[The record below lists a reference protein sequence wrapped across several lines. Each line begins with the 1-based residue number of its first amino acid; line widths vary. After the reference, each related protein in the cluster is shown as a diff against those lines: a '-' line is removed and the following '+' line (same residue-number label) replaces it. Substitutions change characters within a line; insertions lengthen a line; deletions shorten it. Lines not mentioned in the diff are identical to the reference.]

1 MSNIALS
8 WAFKCHVGNASAK
21 AVLVYLAD
29 RADDDGT
36 AAYPKIATIVN
47 VTELSERTVRAAL
60 KTLQERGFIRRGD
73 QRYARLG
80 KGGRNRLPQYCQV
93 VWDLAVESDPSTLTW
108 IRETH
113 TAEQDPATM
122 GGTVDPMASTI
133 VENGES
139 KDVLPENVGTKPI
152 SSTANLAGL
161 ENDSETALQIP
172 QSQHCES
179 CTPSTANPA
188 GPALQISQGCIYKD
202 KTLQVNPPSKPSFPS
217 APTGHLPASGATP
230 DDEDDGLVFPDA
242 GPEARPTVS
251 VDLDFPT
258 DPEPESESEPAP
270 AADDVARVL
279 DVLDKLRRE
288 RGLGVA
294 RRTSRDVLAV
304 ERLLRDADVPVANLV
319 ADLTAAFA
327 DQARPWWAKRIRSG
341 RDLARHY
348 AAMRDELTLDRQAR
362 KARADAG
369 TRTAEPACD
378 RCAEAHSPDCE
389 HVRRIVNSPEARDL
403 EPHQSERIRFAAVI
417 ARELNEH
424 RGEGPTKTAYFASL
438 RLRELLQARHDEI
451 ADQAAREQA
460 EQEGKRKALQAELH
474 RLREANGGTMVG
486 YKPGPDV
493 EAAS

>member
-8 WAFKCHVGNASAK
+8 WAFRCHVGNASAK

-172 QSQHCES
+172 QGQHCES
-179 CTPSTANPA
+179 CTPSTANLA
-188 GPALQISQGCIYKD
+188 GLENDSETALQIPQGQHCESCTPSTANAAPPALQISQGRIYKD

-217 APTGHLPASGATP
+217 APTGHLPASGATAAEKNRTEQS
-230 DDEDDGLVFPDA
+230 DEDDTEIAEAAGRVLASLGEQRSMLGLATPSPTKADRKAIIGLYRRLVDQGAQWPTLVMVDA
-242 GPEARPTVS
+242 IGFAMNGDWWPKRIRTGRALARHWDELNDDMILAAGRTDGDAHAQTVPAA
-251 VDLDFPT
+251 V
-258 DPEPESESEPAP
+258 PEPEAAP
-270 AADDVARVL
+270 WLPDW
-279 DVLDKLRRE
+279 
-288 RGLGVA
+288 
-294 RRTSRDVLAV
+294 AV
-304 ERLLRDADVPVANLV
+304 E
-319 ADLTAAFA
+319 
-327 DQARPWWAKRIRSG
+327 
-341 RDLARHY
+341 
-348 AAMRDELTLDRQAR
+348 TL
-362 KARADAG
+362 
-369 TRTAEPACD
+369 
-378 RCAEAHSPDCE
+378 
-389 HVRRIVNSPEARDL
+389 
-403 EPHQSERIRFAAVI
+403 
-417 ARELNEH
+417 
-424 RGEGPTKTAYFASL
+424 
-438 RLRELLQARHDEI
+438 
-451 ADQAAREQA
+451 
-460 EQEGKRKALQAELH
+460 AELDGQDATAGG
-474 RLREANGGTMVG
+474 EAT
-486 YKPGPDV
+486 
-493 EAAS
+493 A